1 MKKVVKFSGIIA
13 LALSVLGFILIM
25 ATPCITISS
34 DFGMSKSFGG
44 VKGIFGANAQ
54 WCGTLAWI
62 FVLISIIALIISLLP
77 MLKITALEKFNN
89 IFAIVAAVLL
99 VIGGFILFFEASAA
113 SSNGWMDDGLPI
125 TGALASFKLGA
136 GWIISGIMFII
147 AGLFS
152 ILPVFIKAE

>member
-1 MKKVVKFSGIIA
+1 MKSIVKFSGIIA

-25 ATPCITISS
+25 ATPSLVV
-34 DFGMSKSFGG
+34 DGG
-44 VKGIFGANAQ
+44 IIGKANVSGIDGIFGDAAQ

-62 FVLISIIALIISLLP
+62 FVLISIIVLALTILP
-77 MLKITALEKFNN
+77 MLKVNALEKFNR

-99 VIGGFILFFEASAA
+99 VIAGIITFIEASAA
-113 SSNGWMDDGLPI
+113 NSEVGL
-125 TGALASFKLGA
+125 GLNAFKLGG
-136 GWIISGIMFII
+136 GWIVSGILFII